1 MMDRATVVGTLIAG
15 VCLAVPGTVR
25 AQQDILKAGGV
36 DDAAVAAAYYQ
47 TIDPNDERLTQ
58 DAWEEVNGFNDPMNQ
73 VIVAKGYFNNG
84 DLSYFRSIEMV
95 KDRRPGY
102 QGNIA
107 FTTVNYATEAD
118 ALAEVNKIS
127 IVNMEYS
134 PGPDGDRI
142 VKFYVFSPDGARQL
156 STTFDR
162 RGEELY
168 LPAAC
173 FSCHGGT
180 DSATSPLPPGGYN
193 GGSGE
198 TGAAFLAFDI
208 NTMTFSADV
217 PRASLE
223 AAFKEFNKAVLRTN
237 PTSATRTLIN
247 GLYGGAGLPS
257 ATQVDYL
264 PASWVEEEELYRQV
278 VVPSCQLCH
287 TVSDSKV
294 LSLEWWKSNTSAI
307 REEVFHE
314 QRMPN
319 SLPSHE
325 RFWAGNQPDILLDAL
340 ERFENP

>member
-15 VCLAVPGTVR
+15 VCLAVPGTIR
-25 AQQDILKAGGV
+25 AQQDILTAGGV
-36 DDAAVAAAYYQ
+36 DDAAVAIAYYQ
-47 TIDPNDERLTQ
+47 TIDPNNERLTQ
-58 DAWEEVNGFNDPMNQ
+58 DDWEEVNGFNHPMNQ

-84 DLSYFRSIEMV
+84 DLSFFRSIEMV
-95 KDRRPGY
+95 RDRRPGY

-134 PGPDGDRI
+134 PGPNGDRI

-173 FSCHGGT
+173 FSCHGG
-180 DSATSPLPPGGYN
+180 DDDAESPMPPEGYN
-193 GGSGE
+193 EGSGE
-198 TGAAFLAFDI
+198 TNSTFLAFDI
-208 NTMTFSADV
+208 NTMTFSDDV
-217 PRASLE
+217 PRATLE
-223 AAFKEFNKAVLRTN
+223 AAFKEFNKAVLRTDT
-237 PTSATRTLIN
+237 TSATRTLIR
-247 GLYGGAGLPS
+247 GLYGGPDLPS

-278 VVPSCQLCH
+278 VVPSCRLCH

-294 LSLEWWKSNTSAI
+294 LSLAWWKSNTSAI

-325 RFWAGNQPDILLDAL
+325 RFWAGDQPDILLDAL